1 MRSSILVVLKARVTA
16 PGQPLR
22 LSTQL
27 SRTEKILCGS
37 TKLPCSSVAPM
48 RSASP
53 SVQRP
58 AWQPLATT
66 ASPRAR
72 MCGSMGSGLMPG
84 KSGSGCRESARGD
97 ADAGEDVGD
106 ECAAGAVHGV
116 DAELH
121 AGFGD
126 EVEVGE
132 ALDGLEIGG
141 RKSTSV
147 MGAGCAA
154 RGDGL
159 AEIRLDGGD
168 DGGLARAAV
177 PALVLDAVPLRGI
190 VRRGDHDAAGGAALA
205 HAEAQRRGGRD
216 VVGELTGCRWLRRPQ
231 RRRGQR
237 LWSRSACRSRCRGPW
252 RGLPWRAGCRRRWP
266 RRRCARWQR

>member
-1 MRSSILVVLKARVTA
+1 MVLKARVTA

-58 AWQPLATT
+58 AWQWLATDGF
-66 ASPRAR
+66 AEGADV
-72 MCGSMGSGLMPG
+72 GLDGLGIDAG
-84 KSGSGCRESARGD
+84 KERIGVAANLHVVD

-106 ECAAGAVHGV
+106 DGAAGAVHGV
-116 DAELH
+116 DGELH

-126 EVEVGE
+126 EIEIGE

-141 RKSTSV
+141 QEVDFGDR
-147 MGAGCAA
+147 
-154 RGDGL
+154 RGLRGPRDGL
-159 AEIRLDGGD
+159 AEIGLDGGD

-177 PALVLDAVPLRGI
+177 PGLVLHAVPLRGI
-190 VRRGDHDAAGGAALA
+190 VRGGDHDAAGSAALA
-205 HAEAQRRGGRD
+205 HAKAQGGSGRD
-216 VVGELTGCRWLRRPQ
+216 VVGEQDGNAGGGDNFSAGARKGLR
-231 RRRGQR
+231 
-237 LWSRSACRSRCRGPW
+237 AE
-252 RGLPWRAGCRRRWP
+252 
-266 RRRCARWQR
+266 ARVVADAEAFGGIFVG